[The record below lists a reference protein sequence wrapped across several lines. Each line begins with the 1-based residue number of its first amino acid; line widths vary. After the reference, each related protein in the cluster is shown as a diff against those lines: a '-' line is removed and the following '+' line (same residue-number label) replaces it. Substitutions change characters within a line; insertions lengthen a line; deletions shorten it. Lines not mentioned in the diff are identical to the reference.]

1 VLADGLKDDP
11 VLGPTVA
18 LLGML
23 ADKDVE
29 GCVEP
34 LLPLVDQWI
43 ACTADNH
50 RALPAAELARRV
62 ANAANRACLEAA
74 SVDDAMSEAR
84 DLCEA
89 GGRILVTGSFYSVGP
104 VLKALGLY
112 SRS

>member
-1 VLADGLKDDP
+1 
-11 VLGPTVA
+11 
-18 LLGML
+18 ML

-43 ACTADNH
+43 ACTAGNH

-74 SVDDAMSEAR
+74 SVDVAMSEAR
-84 DLCEA
+84 ALCEP